1 MKWLFVMVVM
11 VTVMPQQQLV
21 IRRLRQALP
30 GVMIMAEM
38 MLVAMIVVVV
48 LMTRSS

>member
-1 MKWLFVMVVM
+1 M

-21 IRRLRQALP
+21 IRRLRQALQ